1 MYKQVATLGFFFPS
15 VNQKKNKDILKARF
29 AFIAQYV
36 ILKQKLLG
44 VPLSLIGK
52 IFYHQI
58 RDLDLKLH
66 LSQKPIFFFFQDTPK
81 TKLCLV
87 LMIKKKKNQ

>member
-1 MYKQVATLGFFFPS
+1 M
-15 VNQKKNKDILKARF
+15 KARF

-66 LSQKPIFFFFQDTPK
+66 LSQKPIFFFQDTPK

-87 LMIKKKKNQ
+87 LMIKKKKKNQ

>member
-1 MYKQVATLGFFFPS
+1 MM
-15 VNQKKNKDILKARF
+15 F
-29 AFIAQYV
+29 APNDFY
-36 ILKQKLLG
+36 
-44 VPLSLIGK
+44 
-52 IFYHQI
+52 YHQI